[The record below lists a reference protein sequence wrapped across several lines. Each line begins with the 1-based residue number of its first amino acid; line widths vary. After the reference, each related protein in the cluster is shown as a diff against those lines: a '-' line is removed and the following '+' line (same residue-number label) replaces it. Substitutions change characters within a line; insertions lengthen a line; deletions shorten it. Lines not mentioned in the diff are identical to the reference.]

1 MKHSQWYA
9 AFPMSLVFNIFLFC
23 LLAGLTVTRDYAKD
37 TVYFPVRTILLP
49 AEKPVAPPKRKKKV
63 IPKQTEPPKTETAP
77 LPEPVAEPLPK
88 LETEPAERT
97 EEIQEETTSD
107 VVAEDIPS
115 EVLPAETVYQPYYK
129 VSKLPAFKVKVDPV
143 YPPTE
148 RASGNEAR
156 VVAEI
161 FLNKFGSVDKIE
173 IIKSGGTL
181 FDNAVIQAIHDSSFT
196 PGYKNSE
203 PVPVKVQQ
211 PYVFRL
217 R

>member
-9 AFPMSLVFNIFLFC
+9 AFPMSLVFHIILFS

-49 AEKPVAPPKRKKKV
+49 AEKPAAPPKQKKKA
-63 IPKQTEPPKTETAP
+63 IPKQS
-77 LPEPVAEPLPK
+77 EPLK
-88 LETEPAERT
+88 KEPALIPETVDEPMPALEEEPEERT
-97 EEIQEETTSD
+97 EEIEEATVSD
-107 VVAEDIPS
+107 AVADDIPP
-115 EVLPAETVYQPYYK
+115 EVQPSETVYQPYYK
-129 VSKLPAFKVKVDPV
+129 VSKLPSFKVKVDPV
-143 YPPTE
+143 YPPPE

-156 VVAEI
+156 VVAEVFI
-161 FLNKFGSVDKIE
+161 NEFGGVDKIE
-173 IIKSGGTL
+173 IIKSGGPL
-181 FDNAVIQAIHDSSFT
+181 FDNAVIQAIQDSSFT
-196 PGYKNSE
+196 PGYENNE